1 MRKIDNISP
10 DIARWVIYHKW
21 IIHHVPLHLVVADEP
36 YIVESR
42 SVTGSVESGYTV
54 GYIWLIYIT
63 CNTFFFAIYGLHCR
77 SWDVKVKREN
87 CQEIQN

>member
-1 MRKIDNISP
+1 MRKIDNISR

-42 SVTGSVESGYTV
+42 SVTGSVESGYIV
-54 GYIWLIYIT
+54 GYI
-63 CNTFFFAIYGLHCR
+63 
-77 SWDVKVKREN
+77 
-87 CQEIQN
+87 